1 MKLPLFFAKRYLFS
15 KKSVN
20 AINIIS
26 SISVVGVLVS
36 SAALVIV
43 LSFYNG
49 MEQFILSQYSVFSPD
64 LRIEPTTGK
73 VFDANDPIFQNLRAN
88 TSFKSY
94 SEILEDRV
102 LVQYGNQQFVGRIK
116 GVEQES
122 LHTQA
127 TEDML
132 LFGDFKVQE
141 DSTNFAII
149 GAQVQTNLQI
159 SYKEFDNAI
168 SLYIPKKN
176 INPQSSNLN
185 PMDEINVRRITPT
198 GVMKFQPGFDD
209 LVITS
214 LSFAKDLLSEP
225 TRVSAIEL
233 FLKDPS
239 AVNKVQRSI
248 QKELGDD
255 FMVKDRQQQ
264 NPTLYKTVSSE
275 KWIVFF
281 IVTIIGVIAIFNI
294 IGSLTMLVID
304 KKKDI
309 QVLKSFG
316 ADASLIQRIF
326 FFEGILIALLG
337 SVIGIGLGIA
347 FCLLQAKYGFV
358 RTGGQT
364 LFDAYP
370 VDVRYMDFALI
381 FFTVML
387 SSILISYTAS
397 KLSIKRFGSVGIH
410 EE

>member
-1 MKLPLFFAKRYLFS
+1 
-15 KKSVN
+15 
-20 AINIIS
+20 
-26 SISVVGVLVS
+26 
-36 SAALVIV
+36 
-43 LSFYNG
+43 
-49 MEQFILSQYSVFSPD
+49 
-64 LRIEPTTGK
+64 
-73 VFDANDPIFQNLRAN
+73 
-88 TSFKSY
+88 
-94 SEILEDRV
+94 
-102 LVQYGNQQFVGRIK
+102 
-116 GVEQES
+116 
-122 LHTQA
+122 
-127 TEDML
+127 
-132 LFGDFKVQE
+132 
-141 DSTNFAII
+141 
-149 GAQVQTNLQI
+149 
-159 SYKEFDNAI
+159 
-168 SLYIPKKN
+168 
-176 INPQSSNLN
+176 
-185 PMDEINVRRITPT
+185 ITPT

-370 VDVRYMDFALI
+370 VDVRYMDVALI

-387 SSILISYTAS
+387 SSILISYT
-397 KLSIKRFGSVGIH
+397 
-410 EE
+410 

>member
-73 VFDANDPIFQNLRAN
+73 VFDAEGVLFKELRSNKAI
-88 TSFKSY
+88 KSY

-122 LHTQA
+122 LQTQA
-127 TEDML
+127 TEEML
-132 LFGDFKVQE
+132 LFGDYKVQE
-141 DSTNFAII
+141 DSANFAII

-168 SLYIPKKN
+168 ALYIPKKN
-176 INPQSSNLN
+176 INPQVSNLN

-198 GVMKFQPGFDD
+198 AVMKFQQGFDD

-225 TRVSAIEL
+225 NRVSAIEL
-233 FLKDPS
+233 FLQDPTD
-239 AVNKVQRSI
+239 VTKIQRSI

-255 FMVKDRQQQ
+255 FIIKDRQQQ

-309 QVLKSFG
+309 QILKSFG
-316 ADASLIQRIF
+316 ADANLIQRIF
-326 FFEGILIALLG
+326 FFEGVLIALLG

-347 FCLLQAKYGFV
+347 FCLLQIKYGFV

-370 VDVRYMDFALI
+370 VEVRYMDFALI

-387 SSILISYTAS
+387 SSILISYAAS
-397 KLSIKRFGSVGIH
+397 KLSIKRFGSVGLH

>member
-64 LRIEPTTGK
+64 LRIEPTVGK
-73 VFDANDPIFQNLRAN
+73 VFDAQNPAFKKLRTNDAI
-88 TSFKSY
+88 KSY

-127 TEDML
+127 AEDML
-132 LFGDFKVQE
+132 LFGDFVVQE

-149 GAQVQTNLQI
+149 GEQVQTNLQI
-159 SYKEFDNAI
+159 PYKEFENAI
-168 SLYIPKKN
+168 ALYIPKKN
-176 INPQSSNLN
+176 INPQASNLN
-185 PMDEINVRRITPT
+185 PMDEINVRRIKPV
-198 GVMKFQPGFDD
+198 GVMKFQQGFED

-225 TRVSAIEL
+225 NGISAIEI
-233 FLKDPS
+233 FLKDS
-239 AVNKVQRSI
+239 SQVNHIQRSI
-248 QKELGDD
+248 QKQIGEK
-255 FMVKDRQQQ
+255 FIVKDRQQQ

-309 QVLKSFG
+309 QILKSFG

-326 FFEGILIALLG
+326 FFEGVLIALLG
-337 SVIGIGLGIA
+337 SVIGIALGIA

-387 SSILISYTAS
+387 SSILISYAAS
-397 KLSIKRFGSVGIH
+397 KLSIKRFGSVGLH